1 MRLEGSSG
9 LTSYLNATIAP
20 HLKCPQPWLLCF
32 RGLLKHVEW
41 LLLPGHHLRETPAGL
56 LVVNSLSVAYNNCF
70 LSQKPQVFIVSPEHL
85 KHACGSPF
93 SIAMGSGPSVS
104 TLSSQTRN
112 IPRPVSANIYT
123 AYHESEETACY
134 KEGRKGNKKQ
144 ELGTMQNQKNYSEYL
159 RIGKRWSS
167 ERIWFLDDG

>member
-1 MRLEGSSG
+1 MRLEGSPR
-9 LTSYLNATIAP
+9 LTSYLNATKAP

-32 RGLLKHVEW
+32 RGLLKHAEW
-41 LLLPGHHLRETPAGL
+41 LPLPGHHLRETPAGL

-93 SIAMGSGPSVS
+93 SIAMGSGPSAS
-104 TLSSQTRN
+104 PLSSQTRD
-112 IPRPVSANIYT
+112 IPSPMSANIYS
-123 AYHESEETACY
+123 AYHKSEETACY

-144 ELGTMQNQKNYSEYL
+144 EPGTMQNQKSYSEYL
-159 RIGKRWSS
+159 RTGKRWSS
-167 ERIWFLDDG
+167 ERIWLLDDW